1 MADSMSE
8 PILMSGIAARLGD
21 GPRLRTG
28 INLVQKI

>member
-21 GPRLRTG
+21 GQRLRTG
-28 INLVQKI
+28 INLVQRI